1 MLDLRKE
8 GAQHAPSLFLWFG
21 NLNDFEVVRLCTLF
35 VIDIFFLTGW
45 SRIKWSK
52 QWCKIVEMVE
62 F

>member
-35 VIDIFFLTGW
+35 VIDIFFLTGG

>member
-21 NLNDFEVVRLCTLF
+21 HFNDFEVVRLCTLF

-52 QWCKIVEMVE
+52 Q
-62 F
+62 